1 MNTNMSM
8 NTNTNVFPDPMT
20 NMNTNPFDEIGHI
33 DAIVKQFKILTDNT
47 MKLMESNDMELIKIK
62 FLTRNT
68 YTNKYKPLPLP
79 VVFVNSFANDFV
91 NGFVNVELFK
101 FKFKFLTW
109 NTNIN
114 KSKPLQLPV
123 DINDVNVEL
132 LKFKFLTRN
141 TNKSKPLQ
149 LPVDINDV
157 NVELLKFKFKSA
169 KTVVISPHAR
179 VIFVNDFIKNK
190 GPHLVRTSLKL
201 SLNASKP
208 LENEKPGGGG
218 AP

>member
-1 MNTNMSM
+1 MVRLRLRHPSTIA
-8 NTNTNVFPDPMT
+8 NTNTEVV
-20 NMNTNPFDEIGHI
+20 I
-33 DAIVKQFKILTDNT
+33 
-47 MKLMESNDMELIKIK
+47 IK
-62 FLTRNT
+62 
-68 YTNKYKPLPLP
+68 
-79 VVFVNSFANDFV
+79 VNIS
-91 NGFVNVELFK
+91 
-101 FKFKFLTW
+101 
-109 NTNIN
+109 
-114 KSKPLQLPV
+114 
-123 DINDVNVEL
+123 DISDVNDVNVEL